1 MCKTVLEIMGE
12 EAGWPATVRAAVE
25 LWGQRVWGR
34 LSAVSPLVPPA
45 RRVCDPDRVCREC
58 LRSAYVE
65 KECGYMM
72 DVSAFTL
79 LPTRLTRMTSI
90 VHFAPKAHRIES

>member
-1 MCKTVLEIMGE
+1 M
-12 EAGWPATVRAAVE
+12 AGDGACRGRAVGPA
-25 LWGQRVWGR
+25 RVGTP
-34 LSAVSPLVPPA
+34 VSCLASQVPPA

-90 VHFAPKAHRIES
+90 VHFAPKVHHREGWLHA